1 MSRYFIEVSYM
12 GTHFAG
18 FQKQSNAHTIQ
29 AEIEQ
34 ALKIYFKK
42 EIELT
47 GSSRTDA
54 GVHALQNF
62 FHFDESDIQKEA
74 IEKSVYHLNAIINAG
89 VVIKGI
95 TLKPEGAHC
104 RFDAKSRKYQYTI
117 YQQKDP
123 FLLDR
128 GYYFPYPLN
137 MDKLAQASDI
147 IMATNYFEA
156 FSKKNTQ
163 VLNFNCTIF
172 ESFWHQNDNKIQYNV
187 CGSRFLRGMV
197 RGLVG
202 TMLKVGTGKTSIP
215 AFKKIIESGDVS
227 QVDFSTPARG
237 LVLVSV
243 NY

>member
-1 MSRYFIEVSYM
+1 MSRYFIEVSYI

-18 FQKQSNAHTIQ
+18 FQKQNNAHTIQ
-29 AEIEQ
+29 SEIEQ
-34 ALKIYFKK
+34 ALKIYFRKD
-42 EIELT
+42 IDLT

-54 GVHALQNF
+54 GVHAFQNF
-62 FHFDESDIQKEA
+62 FHFDENDIQKEA
-74 IEKSVYHLNAIINAG
+74 IEKSVYHLNAIIHAG

-95 TLKPEGAHC
+95 TLQHEGAHC
-104 RFDAKSRKYQYTI
+104 RFDAKSRQYQYTI

-123 FLLDR
+123 FLMDR

-137 MDKLAQASDI
+137 MDKLAEASEI
-147 IMATNYFEA
+147 IKDTNYFEA

-172 ESFWHQNDNKIQYNV
+172 ESFWHQNDNKIAYHVSGN
-187 CGSRFLRGMV
+187 RFLRGMV

-202 TMLKVGTGKTSIP
+202 TMLKVGTEKTSIP

>member
-12 GTHFAG
+12 GTHFSG
-18 FQKQSNAHTIQ
+18 FQKQNNANTIQ
-29 AEIEQ
+29 SEIEQ
-34 ALKIYFKK
+34 ALKLYFRKQ
-42 EIELT
+42 IDLT

-62 FHFDESDIQKEA
+62 FHFDENEIPIETF
-74 IEKSVYHLNAIINAG
+74 EKSVYHLNSIISSD

-104 RFDAKSRKYQYTI
+104 RFDAKSRQYQYTI
-117 YQQKDP
+117 YQQKNP
-123 FLLDR
+123 FMIDR

-137 MDKLAQASDI
+137 MEKLVEASI
-147 IMATNYFEA
+147 IIKETVNFES

-172 ESFWHQNDNKIQYNV
+172 ESFWHQIDNKIQYNV
-187 CGSRFLRGMV
+187 CGNRFLRGMV

-202 TMLKVGTGKTSIP
+202 TMLKVGTEKTSIA
-215 AFKKIIESGDVS
+215 AFKKIIESGDLS

-237 LVLVSV
+237 LMLVSV

>member
-12 GTHFAG
+12 GTNFAG
-18 FQKQSNAHTIQ
+18 FQKQNNAHTIQ
-29 AEIEQ
+29 SEIEQ
-34 ALKIYFKK
+34 ALKLYFRKQ
-42 EIELT
+42 IDLT

-62 FHFDESDIQKEA
+62 FHFDENEIPIETF
-74 IEKSVYHLNAIINAG
+74 EKSVYHLNSIISSD

-95 TLKPEGAHC
+95 TLKNDGAHS
-104 RFDAKSRKYQYTI
+104 RFDAKSRRYLYTI

-123 FLLDR
+123 FMIDR
-128 GYYFPYPLN
+128 GYYFPYPIN
-137 MDKLAQASDI
+137 MEKLVEASVI
-147 IMATNYFEA
+147 IKETVNFES

-163 VLNFNCTIF
+163 VLNFNCNIF
-172 ESFWHQNDNKIQYNV
+172 ESDWHQNGNEFKYQV
-187 CGSRFLRGMV
+187 CGNRFLRGMV

-202 TMLKVGTGKTSIP
+202 TMLKVGTEKTSIA
-215 AFKKIIESGDVS
+215 AFKKIIESGDLS

-237 LVLVSV
+237 LMLVSV

>member
-1 MSRYFIEVSYM
+1 MSRYFIEVSYI
-12 GTHFAG
+12 GTNFAG
-18 FQKQSNAHTIQ
+18 FQKQNNAHTIQ

-34 ALKIYFKK
+34 ALKVYFKK
-42 EIELT
+42 EIDLT

-62 FHFDESDIQKEA
+62 FHFDENDIQKEA

-89 VVIKGI
+89 VVIKAI

-104 RFDAKSRKYQYTI
+104 RFDAKSRQYQYTI

-137 MDKLAQASDI
+137 IDRLAEASEI
-147 IMATNYFEA
+147 IKATNYFEA

-172 ESFWHQNDNKIQYNV
+172 ESFWQQNDNKILYNV

-202 TMLKVGTGKTSIP
+202 TMLKVGTGKTSIA

>member
-1 MSRYFIEVSYM
+1 MSRYFIEVSYK
-12 GTHFAG
+12 GTNFAG
-18 FQKQSNAHTIQ
+18 FQKQKNAHTIQ
-29 AEIEQ
+29 SEIEQ
-34 ALKIYFKK
+34 ALRIYFRK
-42 EIELT
+42 EIDLT

-62 FHFDESDIQKEA
+62 FHFDESEIPKES
-74 IEKSVYHLNAIINAG
+74 IEKSVYHLNAIISSD

-95 TLKPEGAHC
+95 QLKQAGAHS
-104 RFDAKSRKYQYTI
+104 RFDAKSRRYLYTI
-117 YQQKDP
+117 YQHKDP
-123 FLLDR
+123 FLMDR

-137 MDKLAQASDI
+137 MDKLSEASEI
-147 IMATNYFEA
+147 IKGSSYFEA

-172 ESFWHQNDNKIQYNV
+172 ESFWLQTDNEIQYHV

-202 TMLKVGTGKTSIP
+202 TMLKVGTEKTSIA

-237 LVLVSV
+237 LILVSV

>member
-12 GTHFAG
+12 GTNFAG
-18 FQKQSNAHTIQ
+18 FQKQNNAHTIQ
-29 AEIEQ
+29 SEIEQ
-34 ALKIYFKK
+34 ALKIYFRK
-42 EIELT
+42 EIDLT

-62 FHFDESDIQKEA
+62 FHFDENDIPNES
-74 IEKSVYHLNAIINAG
+74 IEKSVYHLNAIISAD

-95 TLKPEGAHC
+95 KLKQEGAHC
-104 RFDAKSRKYQYTI
+104 RFDAKSRQYQYKI

-123 FLLDR
+123 FLMDR

-137 MDKLAQASDI
+137 FEKLSEASEI
-147 IMATNYFEA
+147 IKHTNYFEA

-163 VLNFNCTIF
+163 VLNFNCSIF
-172 ESFWHQNDNKIQYNV
+172 ESFWHHDDKEIHYHV

-202 TMLKVGTGKTSIP
+202 TMLKVGTEKTSIA
-215 AFKKIIESGDVS
+215 AFKKIIESGDIS

-237 LVLVSV
+237 LMLVSV

>member
-12 GTHFAG
+12 GTNFAG
-18 FQKQSNAHTIQ
+18 FQKQNNAHTIQ

-42 EIELT
+42 EIDLT

-62 FHFDESDIQKEA
+62 FHFDENDIQKEA

-95 TLKPEGAHC
+95 TQQHEDAHC
-104 RFDAKSRKYQYTI
+104 RFDAKSRQYQYTI

-137 MDKLAQASDI
+137 MDKLAEASEI
-147 IMATNYFEA
+147 IKATNYFEA

-172 ESFWHQNDNKIQYNV
+172 ESFWHQKDNKIQYNV

-202 TMLKVGTGKTSIP
+202 TMLKVGTEKTSI
-215 AFKKIIESGDVS
+215 ASFKKIIESGDVS

>member
-1 MSRYFIEVSYM
+1 MSRYFIEVSYI

-18 FQKQSNAHTIQ
+18 FQKQNNAHTIQ
-29 AEIEQ
+29 SEIEQ
-34 ALKIYFKK
+34 ALKIYFRKD
-42 EIELT
+42 IDLT

-54 GVHALQNF
+54 GVHAFQNF
-62 FHFDESDIQKEA
+62 FHFDENDIHKEA
-74 IEKSVYHLNAIINAG
+74 IEKSVYHLNAIIHAG

-95 TLKPEGAHC
+95 TLQDEGAHC
-104 RFDAKSRKYQYTI
+104 RFDAKSRQYQYTI

-123 FLLDR
+123 FLMDR

-137 MDKLAQASDI
+137 MEKLAEASEI
-147 IMATNYFEA
+147 IKATNYFEA

-202 TMLKVGTGKTSIP
+202 TMLKVGTGKTSIA

>member
-1 MSRYFIEVSYM
+1 MARYFIEVSYM
-12 GTHFAG
+12 GTNFAG
-18 FQKQSNAHTIQ
+18 FQKQNNAHTIQ
-29 AEIEQ
+29 SEIEQ
-34 ALKIYFKK
+34 ALKVYFRK
-42 EIELT
+42 EIDLT

-62 FHFDESDIQKEA
+62 FHFDENEIPKERF
-74 IEKSVYHLNAIINAG
+74 EQSVYHLNAIISSD

-95 TLKPEGAHC
+95 EHKQEGAHC
-104 RFDAKSRKYQYTI
+104 RFDAKSREYRYTI

-123 FLLDR
+123 FLMDR

-137 MDKLAQASDI
+137 MDKLAEASEI
-147 IMATNYFEA
+147 IKATNYFEA

-172 ESFWHQNDNKIQYNV
+172 ESFWNQNDNKIQYNV

-202 TMLKVGTGKTSIP
+202 TMLKVGTEKTSIP
-215 AFKKIIESGDVS
+215 AFKKIIESGDLS

>member
-12 GTHFAG
+12 GTNFAG
-18 FQKQSNAHTIQ
+18 FQKQNNAHTIQ
-29 AEIEQ
+29 SEIEQ

-42 EIELT
+42 EIDLT

-62 FHFDESDIQKEA
+62 FHFDENEIPKERF
-74 IEKSVYHLNAIINAG
+74 EQSVYHLNAIISSD

-95 TLKPEGAHC
+95 ALKQEDAHC
-104 RFDAKSRKYQYTI
+104 RFDAKSRQYRYTI

-128 GYYFPYPLN
+128 GYYFPYALN
-137 MDKLAQASDI
+137 FEKLLEASEI
-147 IMATNYFEA
+147 IKGTNYFEA

-172 ESFWHQNDNKIQYNV
+172 ESAWRQDHNEIEYHV

-202 TMLKVGTGKTSIP
+202 TMLKVGTEKTSIA

-237 LVLVSV
+237 LMLVSV